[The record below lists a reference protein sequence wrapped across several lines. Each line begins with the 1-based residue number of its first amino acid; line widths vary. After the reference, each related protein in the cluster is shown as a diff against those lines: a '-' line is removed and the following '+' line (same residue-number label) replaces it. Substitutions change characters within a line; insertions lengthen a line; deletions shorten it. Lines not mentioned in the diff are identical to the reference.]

1 MSTKQ
6 MHAHLIQSGCAFTKT
21 DQGYW
26 ECSLEGELVADHRQL
41 GQLVWKAARAL
52 GED

>member
-1 MSTKQ
+1 MTTKQ
-6 MHAHLIQSGCAFTKT
+6 MHAHLSKSGCAFTKT

-26 ECSLEGELVADHRQL
+26 ECSFDGELVSDHRQL
-41 GQLVWKAARAL
+41 GQLVWIAARKL